1 MSNAVE
7 KFNEFMDKKSMTKEQ
22 VSSAFDKA
30 VRTMEGKS
38 FLDKQE
44 GCWKHEPVLIT
55 VNPEMGS
62 SFVFTRKAEVY
73 LNVCTMSQSNSRS
86 TIRITEAALDELIK
100 ALVETRSEL
109 GALRKAYN
117 EELAKLPAEEEK
129 QD

>member
-7 KFNEFMDKKSMTKEQ
+7 KFNEFMDKKPMTKEQ
-22 VSSAFDKA
+22 VSGAFDKTIH
-30 VRTMEGKS
+30 TMEGKS

-44 GCWKHEPVLIT
+44 GCWKQEPVLIT
-55 VNPEMGS
+55 VNPEMGR
-62 SFVFTRKAEVY
+62 SFVFTHKGDVY
-73 LNVCTMSQSNSRS
+73 LNVCTMSPSTGRS

-109 GALRKAYN
+109 GALKKAYN